1 MLQEYPNT
9 VANLYPKN
17 QEFLGE
23 GGVGHPVSLSMFLWD
38 TKTLAA
44 GGEAGRVPL
53 VTYLRC
59 WYVVVQSSMVRFVQS
74 LVWLVSPL
82 SQIGIHSLL
91 SLSQPVLTARIAD
104 LPSATNL
111 MLLCPKQTRF

>member
-1 MLQEYPNT
+1 MLEEYPNT

-53 VTYLRC
+53 VTHLRC
-59 WYVVVQSSMVRFVQS
+59 WYVMVQSSTVRPGLFR
-74 LVWLVSPL
+74 VWC
-82 SQIGIHSLL
+82 GWY
-91 SLSQPVLTARIAD
+91 
-104 LPSATNL
+104 
-111 MLLCPKQTRF
+111 LLCHR

>member
-1 MLQEYPNT
+1 MDRGGHIPCITNSPNRDTATDNFRDTCHLQYWVTNSIWEEMQFMLEEYPNT

-17 QEFLGE
+17 QEFIGE

-53 VTYLRC
+53 VTHLRC
-59 WYVVVQSSMVRFVQS
+59 W
-74 LVWLVSPL
+74 
-82 SQIGIHSLL
+82 
-91 SLSQPVLTARIAD
+91 
-104 LPSATNL
+104 
-111 MLLCPKQTRF
+111 